1 MTFFLEVLCSHFKEN
16 KGGLF
21 LRGKNAL
28 EISILRKSFFFQEK
42 VIQHSKRIFIKVKP
56 PVVIFSID
64 EIFDFFLEVLCSHF
78 KENKGG
84 LFLRGK
90 NALEISILRKSFFF
104 QEKVIQHSKRIFI
117 KVKPPVV
124 IFSID
129 EIFDFF
135 FGGTLLPL

>member
-1 MTFFLEVLCSHFKEN
+1 MTFFLEVLCSHF
-16 KGGLF
+16 
-21 LRGKNAL
+21 
-28 EISILRKSFFFQEK
+28 
-42 VIQHSKRIFIKVKP
+42 
-56 PVVIFSID
+56 
-64 EIFDFFLEVLCSHF
+64 
-78 KENKGG
+78 KGG

-135 FGGTLLPL
+135 FGGSLLPFLKENKWSKVPPKKKSKISSILKITTGGFTLIKILLECCITFS